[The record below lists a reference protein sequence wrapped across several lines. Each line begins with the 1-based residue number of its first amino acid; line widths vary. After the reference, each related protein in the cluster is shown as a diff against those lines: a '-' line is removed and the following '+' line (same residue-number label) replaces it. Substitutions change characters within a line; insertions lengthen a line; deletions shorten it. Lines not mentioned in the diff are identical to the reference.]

1 MEPAALPVLSCA
13 AAAAVEATAIGGEAR
28 RSFDLMIRAAA
39 NLAVRSARL
48 LRRPARRVP

>member
-13 AAAAVEATAIGGEAR
+13 AAAAVEATAIGGEAG

-39 NLAVRSARL
+39 NLAVRARG
-48 LRRPARRVP
+48 